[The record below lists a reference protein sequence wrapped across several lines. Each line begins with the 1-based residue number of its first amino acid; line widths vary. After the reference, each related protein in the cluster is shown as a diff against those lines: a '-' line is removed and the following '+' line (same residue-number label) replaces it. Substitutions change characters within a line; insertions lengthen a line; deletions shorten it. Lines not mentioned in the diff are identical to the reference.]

1 MSGSRRRKRKLGFC
15 PLPSKMSICQD
26 FLLPKFRIRTMFT
39 IHVVQIC
46 MKYFLKHEYKHG
58 RMAQWSRRLTTNQE
72 IPGSTPGV
80 VANFFFHLSNF
91 FTLYFI

>member
-1 MSGSRRRKRKLGFC
+1 
-15 PLPSKMSICQD
+15 
-26 FLLPKFRIRTMFT
+26 
-39 IHVVQIC
+39 